1 MQSLSNSCFTYYS
14 TCHLTPSDD
23 FWRFNQAR
31 GCAWEVLMFCLFY
44 CQSSFPYK
52 FHGLHKTLTCSSAGE
67 GIFAGSSQAQF
78 QFISPVKFIWDAIS
92 SLRYREVLKKMTSF
106 KDGILPSNN
115 VFNLSMM
122 GAGQDANANGLN

>member
-1 MQSLSNSCFTYYS
+1 MSLFNR
-14 TCHLTPSDD
+14 
-23 FWRFNQAR
+23 RFL
-31 GCAWEVLMFCLFY
+31 EI
-44 CQSSFPYK
+44 QSSTWMCLGGPYVLFILLSIFISIYK

-122 GAGQDANANGLN
+122 GAGRDANANGLN